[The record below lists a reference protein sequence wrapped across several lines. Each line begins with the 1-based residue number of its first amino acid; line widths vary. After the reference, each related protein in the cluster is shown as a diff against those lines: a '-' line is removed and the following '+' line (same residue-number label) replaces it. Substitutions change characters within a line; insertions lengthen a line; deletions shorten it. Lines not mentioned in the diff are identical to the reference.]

1 MNGYRNGEWFG
12 NSSLDGVTIFKSATY
27 TFSDLVNTFSYA
39 GDGEKVSFSNKTVI
53 KILKPRPIND
63 RTFGRCFE
71 IMLLNENKHI
81 TMVDINFKQSI
92 YIYINIPFRFWELH
106 TRSKLQ
112 ANVNEDLFME
122 VNYEIHKKNY
132 GKKCKKYSNN
142 YYQSFD
148 RCQTLDQEKR
158 IIEKFNCTVP
168 FLAFVGSEI
177 CRGAAAEKANKLYL
191 QIAQNS
197 SCSSPCHNMMSWFG
211 YPFIT
216 QKPHYNG
223 TGFARL
229 YFRKIIKETE
239 DFMSYDLLRCFTIYP
254 PLSIIF

>member
-1 MNGYRNGEWFG
+1 MLAYF
-12 NSSLDGVTIFKSATY
+12 
-27 TFSDLVNTFSYA
+27 LVY
-39 GDGEKVSFSNKTVI
+39 
-53 KILKPRPIND
+53 LKPRTIND

-148 RCQTLDQEKR
+148 RCQTLDQAKR

-168 FLAFVGSEI
+168 FLCSFWRVWNLSWGSSRKGEQTLS
-177 CRGAAAEKANKLYL
+177 A
-191 QIAQNS
+191 NS
-197 SCSSPCHNMMSWFG
+197 S
-211 YPFIT
+211 
-216 QKPHYNG
+216 K
-223 TGFARL
+223 L
-229 YFRKIIKETE
+229 
-239 DFMSYDLLRCFTIYP
+239 FMP
-254 PLSIIF
+254 